1 MELTFASIMEV
12 VVTPITVLIG
22 LLGNGLSILV
32 LSKKE
37 IQLRSSFTRILI
49 ALSVFDITFISASAA
64 LFSIRAMS
72 DYYAEEIYP
81 WTVPILLPVAQ
92 ISLTASVYTTVVTCF
107 DRYIA
112 ICRPA
117 LLGCGGRSE
126 DTTSWGLI
134 IGTVFFSVIYNFS
147 RFFEFRVQSLTEE
160 WMFSNVT
167 GQFLYMD
174 PKSQLGLDLIN
185 STSGDVFFVNKTF
198 LVVEQTELRSNIE
211 YIQYYILLTNFIFMG
226 IIPSIIMI
234 IFNVLVV
241 RAVNE
246 ANQRRA
252 RMTRRQQR
260 NITVTSMLVTVV
272 VVFLVCHS
280 VKLIINGY
288 EVYEMVKSNVDMS
301 PAEAEFNENLP
312 NNNFVPPIRVSM
324 NETTPHLSIR
334 PHMAEVKMKEQP
346 TEEPNVENSS
356 WPLWVDY
363 MTVVSHWLLILNS
376 SCNIA
381 IYLHKDPKFKAV
393 LKEMVLSKLSPTL
406 RNKIELSLGGQD
418 DVELNE
424 TQNGIGRKKY
434 KSDSVSQGLSTWQ
447 APSPHDCTST
457 LEDRNG
463 SQNGS
468 CQGPNLLQIP
478 KSTSLMTSVY
488 EEEVINEPIKTN
500 KETEIAIVEVEHN
513 NKGTDELCHELL
525 LPTSNGSKNQ
535 NHNA

>member
-1 MELTFASIMEV
+1 
-12 VVTPITVLIG
+12 
-22 LLGNGLSILV
+22 
-32 LSKKE
+32 
-37 IQLRSSFTRILI
+37 
-49 ALSVFDITFISASAA
+49 
-64 LFSIRAMS
+64 
-72 DYYAEEIYP
+72 
-81 WTVPILLPVAQ
+81 
-92 ISLTASVYTTVVTCF
+92 
-107 DRYIA
+107 
-112 ICRPA
+112 
-117 LLGCGGRSE
+117 
-126 DTTSWGLI
+126 
-134 IGTVFFSVIYNFS
+134 
-147 RFFEFRVQSLTEE
+147 
-160 WMFSNVT
+160 
-167 GQFLYMD
+167 MD

-301 PAEAEFNENLP
+301 PAEAEFNEDLP

-324 NETTPHLSIR
+324 NETTPHLSIG
-334 PHMAEVKMKEQP
+334 PQTHEVKMKEQP
-346 TEEPNVENSS
+346 TEEPNVEHSIMKFRKSDGTLSLSS

-447 APSPHDCTST
+447 QPSPHDCTST
-457 LEDRNG
+457 LEDRTG

-468 CQGPNLLQIP
+468 CQGPNMLQIP

-500 KETEIAIVEVEHN
+500 KETEIAIGQVHHMFSRCLN
-513 NKGTDELCHELL
+513 LRNFLCFVFLRGRIFLL
-525 LPTSNGSKNQ
+525 R
-535 NHNA
+535 